1 MTMNDC
7 AIVRSRV
14 CNSRARAL
22 LHASLLPVLLPFV
35 RVFGKQL
42 RAVEVSIVHGS
53 C

>member
-1 MTMNDC
+1 MTVRSFARAC
-7 AIVRSRV
+7 AIL
-14 CNSRARAL
+14 ARAL
-22 LHASLLPVLLPFV
+22 CSTPVSFPSFFRSFV